1 MSEFVVD
8 ASVSI
13 KWFLPEIHYIP
24 ARNLLSGFHFLMI
37 PDLFFPEFG
46 NILWK
51 KVRRGE
57 LSATEAREVLAALRT
72 IRLRT
77 VSSEH
82 LLSPALEIALETEC
96 TVYDALYLA
105 LAVTH
110 NIALV
115 TADRRLYDRT
125 HTGPLMP
132 HVLWVEDVK

>member
-24 ARNLLSGFHFLMI
+24 ARNLLSGFHFLMV

-46 NILWK
+46 DILWK
-51 KVRRGE
+51 KVGRDE
-57 LSATEAREVLAALRT
+57 LSDAEAREVLAALLT
-72 IRLRT
+72 IGLRT

-82 LLSPALEIALETEC
+82 LLSHALEIALETEC

-105 LAVTH
+105 LAATH
-110 NIALV
+110 DIALV
-115 TADRRLYDRT
+115 TADRRLYDRIRI
-125 HTGPLMP
+125 GPLMP